1 MILGIFPAQYFDSQG
16 RSLNCHIHNRVF
28 GMLASNFASDLQK
41 TLSVSLST
49 KVSAGTDASAKLL
62 KDQNSVNQVGVVAEN
77 KDTVKNREA
86 FIQLME
92 KVAEL
97 YLCNMFLGIT
107 EHSNVLR
114 LMDVLFFQN
123 FPLLIKM
130 GLKLLAKVQPKI
142 VKHAKAVIA
151 LLAKDKQKVDVEAM
165 KKVAESCFPLFQ
177 TQITTAD
184 FNLMLKG
191 ALEDAKM
198 QTLIVSK
205 SNEFI
210 QLA

>member
-1 MILGIFPAQYFDSQG
+1 M
-16 RSLNCHIHNRVF
+16 
-28 GMLASNFASDLQK
+28 
-41 TLSVSLST
+41 
-49 KVSAGTDASAKLL
+49 L
-62 KDQNSVNQVGVVAEN
+62 KDQNSVNQVGVVPEN

-114 LMDVLFFQN
+114 LMDVLFFTN

-151 LLAKDKQKVDVEAM
+151 LLVKEKQKVDVEAM
-165 KKVAESCFPLFQ
+165 KRVAESCFPLFQ

-184 FNLMLKG
+184 FNTMLKG

-205 SNEFI
+205 SS
-210 QLA
+210 